1 LGFISWQKTLG
12 IAKRTGMLGGHELH
26 FTPHAINIMS
36 TYQNSLVIS
45 GGASGIGAAS
55 VQQALGRNWLVAC
68 CDVVPVEKAP
78 AFLLT
83 DQVLYIQGDVR
94 SAEAMAQFARQAMQF
109 FSDRNGGVVPQ
120 LGVVACAGISRRG
133 DPEQVK
139 LMQDINVGG
148 TVNLLNAFAKN
159 LEQQGLF
166 VGLSSIVAAEGIA
179 VKGDEEYKLTK
190 MEARRIATE
199 QAALLH
205 VRGFAVA
212 PGAIDTP
219 MTRHEAIFAMLLLGA
234 AQVFGHPDHAHHAE
248 ITRLA
253 GVPQGA
259 TPADILCG
267 LLGPALTEADD
278 FGRVRASMTKDP
290 SLASLGKAYMLY
302 TNLKGEDGQIR
313 PRTGLIVR
321 AVDVLT
327 ELDVVIGPEV
337 VAGRMLDQLA
347 TGQVPEGGLL
357 RAYSRNGQDRIR
369 ELLRSFAG

>member
-1 LGFISWQKTLG
+1 
-12 IAKRTGMLGGHELH
+12 
-26 FTPHAINIMS
+26 MS
-36 TYQNSLVIS
+36 TYQNALVIS

-55 VQQALGRNWLVAC
+55 VQAALGRNWLVAC
-68 CDVVPVEKAP
+68 CDVVPVEKTP

-83 DQVLYIQGDVR
+83 EHALYVPGDVR
-94 SAEAMAQFARQAMQF
+94 NAGAMSQFAQQAMQF
-109 FSDRNGGVVPQ
+109 FRDRNGGVIPQ

-139 LMQDINVGG
+139 LMKDINVGG
-148 TVNLLNAFAKN
+148 TLNLLNAFAKD
-159 LEQQGLF
+159 LEPQGLF

-190 MEARRIATE
+190 LEARRIATE
-199 QAALLH
+199 QAAQLH

-234 AQVFGHPDHAHHAE
+234 AQVFGQPEHAHHAE

-253 GVPQGA
+253 GVPAGS
-259 TPADILCG
+259 TPADILGG
-267 LLGPALTEADD
+267 LLGPALTGADD

-290 SLASLGKAYMLY
+290 SLATIGKAYMLY
-302 TNLKGEDGQIR
+302 TNIKGADGQIR
-313 PRTGLIVR
+313 PRPELIAR
-321 AVDVLT
+321 AAEFLT

-337 VAGRMLDQLA
+337 VAGLMLDQLA
-347 TGQVPEGGLL
+347 SGQVPENGLL